1 MKISPKETFLIV
13 SVFGVDSIKQF
24 KKKTLKTCKKTTIPI
39 PKHFSFNETLSFLDR
54 GFDECLY
61 NLTHNA
67 VSRLINLSDGKG
79 IIKIYRKGENLE
91 IELQK
96 REVSKYNLQE
106 VSDYV
111 VEWFD
116 LTRNIEPFY
125 RLLEDNPLLSNLA
138 IKYSGSRIISISNL
152 FEAICWAIIGQQIT
166 LTFAYKL
173 KRLLVEKY
181 GEKEIIDNQTYLSF
195 PTPKKLVKANRND
208 LIEMKFSRQKI
219 DYLMNISNA
228 FLDNQ
233 ISKEILHN
241 CKNKNERIEKLTEIK
256 GVGIWSANY
265 VLMKSI
271 RDMSCITYGDSG
283 LNKAI
288 YTIFKTQKK
297 PTTDEIDI
305 IFKDFKNSES
315 YLNFYLWKS
324 LN

>member
-1 MKISPKETFLIV
+1 MKIFR
-13 SVFGVDSIKQF
+13 
-24 KKKTLKTCKKTTIPI
+24 KTKIPI

-61 NLTHNA
+61 NLTDNS
-67 VSRLINLSDGKG
+67 VSRLIQLSDGKG
-79 IIKIYRKGENLE
+79 ILKIYQNGEHLE

-96 REVSKYNLQE
+96 SNISEYNLQE
-106 VSDYV
+106 VENYV
-111 VEWFD
+111 TEWFD
-116 LTRNIEPFY
+116 LNRNIEPFY
-125 RLLEDNPLLSNLA
+125 KLLENHPILSNLA
-138 IKYSGSRIISISNL
+138 IDYSGSRIISIPNL
-152 FEAICWAIIGQQIT
+152 FEAICWAIIGQQIN
-166 LTFAYKL
+166 LTFSYKL

-181 GEKEIIDNQTYLSF
+181 GEKEINNNQIYLTF
-195 PTPKKLVKANRND
+195 PTPEILAKADRND

-228 FLDNQ
+228 FINNQ

-241 CKNKNERIEKLTEIK
+241 CKSKEERIEKLTSIK
-256 GVGIWSANY
+256 GIGIWSANY

-271 RDMSCITYGDSG
+271 RDTSCITYGDSG

-288 YTIFKTQKK
+288 HTIYKTEKK
-297 PTTDEIDI
+297 PTKDKIDI
-305 IFKDFKNSES
+305 VFKDFKNWES

>member
-1 MKISPKETFLIV
+1 MQARTISI
-13 SVFGVDSIKQF
+13 G
-24 KKKTLKTCKKTTIPI
+24 IPT
-39 PKHFSFNETLSFLDR
+39 HFSFNETLSFLDR

-61 NLTHNA
+61 NLTGNT
-67 VSRLINLSDGKG
+67 VSRLINLSDGIG
-79 IIKIYRKGENLE
+79 IIKIYQKKDNLE
-91 IELQK
+91 VELQK
-96 REVSKYNLQE
+96 AKISKYNLQE
-106 VSDYV
+106 VKDYV
-111 VEWFD
+111 IEWFD

-125 RLLEDNPLLSNLA
+125 KLLNKHKELSYFT
-138 IKYSGSRIISISNL
+138 KEYSGSRIISIPNL
-152 FEAICWAIIGQQIT
+152 FEAICWAIIGQQIN

-181 GEKEIIDNQTYLSF
+181 GEKEIVNKQIYRSF
-195 PTPKKLVKANRND
+195 PTPKILAKADRND

-233 ISKEILHN
+233 LSKEILLN
-241 CKNKNERIEKLTEIK
+241 CKNKGERVERLTAIK
-256 GVGIWSANY
+256 GIGIWSANY

-288 YTIFKTQKK
+288 HTIFKTEKK
-297 PTTDEIDI
+297 SSKNEIDV
-305 IFKDFKNSES
+305 IFKGFKNWES

>member
-1 MKISPKETFLIV
+1 MNEFRKIKLF
-13 SVFGVDSIKQF
+13 
-24 KKKTLKTCKKTTIPI
+24 I

-61 NLTHNA
+61 NLTDNT
-67 VSRLINLSDGKG
+67 VSRLITLSDGKG
-79 IIKIYRKGENLE
+79 IVKVYQNGEHLE

-96 REVSKYNLQE
+96 RKISKHNLQE
-106 VSDYV
+106 VESYV
-111 VEWFD
+111 TEWFD
-116 LTRNIEPFY
+116 LDRNIEPFY
-125 RLLEDNPLLSNLA
+125 KLLKNHLLLSNLLV
-138 IKYSGSRIISISNL
+138 KYSGSRIISIPNL
-152 FEAICWAIIGQQIT
+152 FEAICWAIIGQQIN

-181 GEKEIIDNQTYLSF
+181 GEKKIINNQIYLTF
-195 PTPKKLVKANRND
+195 PTPEILAKADRND

-228 FLDNQ
+228 FIDNQ

-241 CKNKNERIEKLTEIK
+241 CKNKEERIEKLTSVK
-256 GVGIWSANY
+256 GIGIWSANY

-271 RDMSCITYGDSG
+271 RDTSCIAYGDSG

-288 YTIFKTQKK
+288 HTIFKTEKK
-297 PTTDEIDI
+297 PTKNEIDI
-305 IFKDFKNSES
+305 IFKDFKNWES